1 MNLLKII
8 FPPIHNDGY
17 YFICLFT
24 IISIVIGYFSSTLG
38 FVGAIV
44 TIWCIFFFRDPER
57 ITPIGDEFVI
67 SPADGVVQKIEIA
80 DLPKELN
87 IGEGKRLRISVFL
100 NIFNV
105 HVNRVPATGK
115 VKSLYYYPGKFL
127 NASLDKASEENER
140 QLVLMETKDNKELIF
155 VQIAGLIAK
164 RIVCNLEEQQDI
176 KAGKRFGLIRF
187 GSRMDVYL
195 PEGVNPLVIEGQQV
209 IAGETILADLVKELP
224 AREGEIR

>member
-17 YFICLFT
+17 YFICLFA
-24 IISIVIGYFSSTLG
+24 IVSIVIGYFSSTLG
-38 FVGAIV
+38 FIGAIV
-44 TIWCIFFFRDPER
+44 TVWCVFFFRDPVR
-57 ITPIGDEFVI
+57 ITPIGDELVV
-67 SPADGVVQKIEIA
+67 SPADGIIQRIEMA
-80 DLPKELN
+80 DTPKELN
-87 IGEGKRLRISVFL
+87 IGGNKRLRISIFL
-100 NIFNV
+100 NVFNV

-115 VKSLYYYPGKFL
+115 IKALYYYPGKFL

-140 QLVLMETKDNKELIF
+140 QLVLMETNNKELIF
-155 VQIAGLIAK
+155 VQIAGLIAR
-164 RIVCNLEEQQDI
+164 RIVCTLNEQQEV
-176 KAGKRFGLIRF
+176 KAGERFGLIRF

-224 AREGEIR
+224 ARAGEIR